1 MAINNKKDA
10 LILDGGA
17 SGGYSAKTTTSGT
30 GTTSQSSSTQKTTTQ
45 SNNAGYTYT
54 PSASVSNAQSIAAA
68 QRDKVLNLADPMASI
83 DSGLWNRMITPYS
96 ISPEVQAAIDK
107 TNSLLAQLESGRTSY
122 TDQISSLID
131 QIMNRDAFSYNPDD
145 DMLFQTALASAM
157 DSGKIAMQDTMGQ
170 AAALTGGYGSTYATA
185 AANGAYN
192 QYIQDAYAQLP
203 EYYQMAME
211 AYNLEGDQMLSNLG
225 VLTDADARE
234 YERMYNAWSANYQ
247 TAADMYSRDFNEWSA
262 DVAQAQN
269 AVGIQYDAAVQRNNQ
284 QISAFNAAQE
294 YAESLYAQEYGQWQD
309 EVSLLMEQQ
318 EAEYEYTQAMEELAN
333 EQAQWEAEYSA
344 DMRKGITPEILQE
357 ALEIYENEGPEALAE
372 FADLN
377 PSLDGDYIYSYATT
391 YGTAPNS
398 ATYTKSE
405 DASSMHFGYDLFTGV
420 NLNSTVTDQYGQTY
434 TLRQLKNLGVPNE
447 ILKELNE
454 LAVGEGSDYY
464 WKK

>member
-318 EAEYEYTQAMEELAN
+318 EAEYERQQAALSALE
-333 EQAQWEAEYSA
+333 EAETY
-344 DMRKGITPEILQE
+344 KTPTDKMFDGAVE
-357 ALEIYENEGPEALAE
+357 AYNAGGEEGFLEYASRYPEYDVE
-372 FADLN
+372 
-377 PSLDGDYIYSYATT
+377 SLYDYAKE
-391 YGTAPNS
+391 YGQLPVNQRD
-398 ATYTKSE
+398 YTKSKDTINWLWGIDHNDE
-405 DASSMHFGYDLFTGV
+405 
-420 NLNSTVTDQYGQTY
+420 VTDQYGNVY
-434 TLRQLKNLGVPNE
+434 TLDE
-447 ILKELNE
+447 LKELGMTKEE
-454 LAVGEGSDYY
+454 LQYLT
-464 WKK
+464 KLK